1 MARRTISD
9 GMRQWL
15 VDEIAV
21 WQSEEILSAGQS
33 ARLLDLYELQT
44 EAADRKHSVALVALM
59 SVAALLVGLAVLL
72 LIGYNWQEM
81 SAALKL
87 VTIFGVIT
95 ATHATGFYLRFRR
108 GIGRLSEV
116 AFFLGCLFYGAG
128 IFLVAQIFHLNAHYP
143 GLVWWWA
150 VGVLPFALCLRTPL
164 LHILFVALLA
174 IWGGMEVIGFND
186 LDGWL
191 FGRWRHLPNAAYSL
205 PLLALPGLAWAYRNR
220 SVVTVGLYVPLIAWW
235 AILQP
240 FAWDCEEETVYFIG
254 AVGGLLLVIAESHTA
269 GSRFA
274 IPFRVWGVLIVAG
287 LLLPLSF
294 YDFNAHIMNDARNLG
309 GLILPSV
316 TLLTAVVSIVLAAF
330 AQREGER
337 ETVLSADRLRRIMQ
351 RQWLPLGLVLLMAIL
366 ALWNTIIQEPLL
378 PTIAV
383 NVAMV
388 AVSFWLMRVGLRDDR
403 SPPFVVG
410 VMYFLLWTVLRYID
424 LFGDFGGMVGAA
436 LMFFLCGAAL
446 FGVALLWRRR
456 KETGHA

>member
-1 MARRTISD
+1 MRR
-9 GMRQWL
+9 WL
-15 VDEIAV
+15 VDEIDV

-44 EAADRKHSVALVALM
+44 EVADRKHSAALVALM

-81 SAALKL
+81 PSALKL

-128 IFLVAQIFHLNAHYP
+128 IFLVAQIFHLNAHEP

-164 LHILFVALLA
+164 LHILFVALMAL
-174 IWGGMEVIGFND
+174 WGGMEVIGFSD
-186 LDGWL
+186 LGAWL

-240 FAWDCEEETVYFIG
+240 FAWQPGGGGEDTVYFIG
-254 AVGGLLLVIAESHTA
+254 AVGGLLFVFAESHTV

-274 IPFRVWGVLIVAG
+274 IPFRVWGMLIVAG

-294 YDFNAHIMNDARNLG
+294 YDFNEHVMDDARNLG

-316 TLLTAVVSIVLAAF
+316 ILLTAVVSIVLAAF
-330 AQREGER
+330 AQREVER
-337 ETVLSADRLRRIMQ
+337 ETVLFADRLRRIMQ
-351 RQWLPLGLVLLMAIL
+351 RQWLPLGLVLLMAFL
-366 ALWNTIIQEPLL
+366 ALWNAIIHEPLL

-403 SPPFVVG
+403 SQPFVVG